1 MVSCGGDHTVVLS
14 ESGNVYVF
22 GQSTNG
28 QLGLGTR
35 TLETSVPLQIT
46 SLSEICSGTSNKII
60 QICCGENHTSV
71 VSSGGQLFTFG
82 DGRHGKLCLD
92 SETLSNH
99 YTPVLSTRFRDYKV
113 LSAHCGGCHTM
124 VVAQPLPPDKKL
136 ESIVETEDSAET
148 ADASV
153 NIENC
158 HDNEQDTSVSV
169 NGLGSMPVPVIGLHK
184 DINVE
189 ARMRHRLASDQKLP
203 PIRCVFFL
211 LIISN
216 ATE

>member
-1 MVSCGGDHTVVLS
+1 
-14 ESGNVYVF
+14 
-22 GQSTNG
+22 
-28 QLGLGTR
+28 
-35 TLETSVPLQIT
+35 
-46 SLSEICSGTSNKII
+46 
-60 QICCGENHTSV
+60 
-71 VSSGGQLFTFG
+71 
-82 DGRHGKLCLD
+82 
-92 SETLSNH
+92 
-99 YTPVLSTRFRDYKV
+99 
-113 LSAHCGGCHTM
+113 M

-158 HDNEQDTSVSV
+158 HDTEQDTSVSV

-211 LIISN
+211 LVISN